1 MDCKIPRKQMNKM
14 ALVNPYISMTVL
26 IVNILNS
33 SIKRYRMTRFKLFL
47 SLLTKFYSLRNTFCR
62 AIAAIVI
69 PLMNLV
75 QLKNLWK
82 ELYKL
87 S

>member
-62 AIAAIVI
+62 AIDATDSDSSEGSGQS
-69 PLMNLV
+69 
-75 QLKNLWK
+75 QLRTF
-82 ELYKL
+82 
-87 S
+87 